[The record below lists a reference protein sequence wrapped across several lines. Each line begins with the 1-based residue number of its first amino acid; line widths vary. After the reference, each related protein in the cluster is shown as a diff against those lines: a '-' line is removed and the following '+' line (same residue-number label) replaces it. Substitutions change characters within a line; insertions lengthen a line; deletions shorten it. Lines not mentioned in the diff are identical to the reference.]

1 MEITI
6 NLPETTL
13 KKVRAFGILCKG
25 QTADLE
31 TVLIDLV
38 DEAVSTAI
46 IDSVCRPN
54 KDQDDLEA
62 RYPRKY
68 PNMISGA
75 TSPSAAVPIGRRYE
89 EEPMGISAELGDDEE
104 DVEDPELDEA
114 AFVPAQGGLTED
126 DLLHEMEVD
135 DPEHEVKVSAPPPR
149 SVKKTVAEEV
159 FAEVAGMPYASEDRI
174 QKRKKKVNSKGRV
187 IAFTGS
193 EESSFS

>member
-38 DEAVSTAI
+38 DEAVSNAI
-46 IDSVCRPN
+46 IDSVYRP
-54 KDQDDLEA
+54 KKSEIFEE
-62 RYPRKY
+62 PRRGKTL
-68 PNMISGA
+68 NMLSGA
-75 TSPSAAVPIGRRYE
+75 MSPSAAEPVGRSYE

-104 DVEDPELDEA
+104 DTEDPELDEA